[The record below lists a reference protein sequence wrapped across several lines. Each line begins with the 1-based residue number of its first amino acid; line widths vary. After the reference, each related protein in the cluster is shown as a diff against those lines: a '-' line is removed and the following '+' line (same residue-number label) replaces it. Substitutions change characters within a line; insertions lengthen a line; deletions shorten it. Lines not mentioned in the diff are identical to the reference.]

1 MVNYTCGV
9 ASTKNSLRR
18 SSNSQ
23 LTLLRK
29 QTERYRLRRIIII
42 IVYY

>member
-29 QTERYRLRRIIII
+29 QTERYRLRRIS
-42 IVYY
+42 